1 MNKKENIFLVGPMG
15 AGKSTIGRKLAQS
28 IKAEFIDSDREIE
41 SRTGVKIPLI
51 FELEGETGFRKR
63 EKAMIDE
70 LSQRHPVVLAT
81 GGGAILDE
89 ENRRVLHE
97 RGNVVYLQTSVEQ
110 SLQRTHRD
118 QNRPL
123 LQTENPEQRL
133 KELLETRDPLYQ
145 EIADLV
151 VNTNG
156 RTVPSVCNEILK
168 KLGFRKEHSQRRH
181 SRRKN
186 PRNNR
191 Q

>member
-15 AGKSTIGRKLAQS
+15 AGKSTIGRKLAQT

-41 SRTGVKIPLI
+41 NRTGVKIPLI
-51 FELEGETGFRKR
+51 FELEGEEGFRSR
-63 EKAMIDE
+63 EKNIIDE

-89 ENRRVLHE
+89 DNRRVLSE
-97 RGNVVYLQTSVEQ
+97 RGNVIYLQTSVEQ

-123 LQTENPEQRL
+123 LQTEDPEKKLR
-133 KELLETRDPLYQ
+133 ELLEIRDPLYR
-145 EIADLV
+145 ETADVV
-151 VNTNG
+151 VNTDG

-168 KLGFRKEHSQRRH
+168 KLGLRKKHPYKRD
-181 SRRKN
+181 SRKKN